1 MCEWVYKHGQTCGY
15 DAFSLALS
23 GVLLRMRRV
32 HLFLAQVGHRI
43 GAILDFITE
52 ADMYLDSCDESLW
65 FFLHYREAPPGTWYL
80 SIGCTGIHIY
90 IYI

>member
-23 GVLLRMRRV
+23 GVLMRMRRV

-52 ADMYLDSCDESLW
+52 ADMYLDSCDDSLW
-65 FFLHYREAPPGTWYL
+65 CFYCIIAKLHPEPGICRL
-80 SIGCTGIHIY
+80 SAQVYIY